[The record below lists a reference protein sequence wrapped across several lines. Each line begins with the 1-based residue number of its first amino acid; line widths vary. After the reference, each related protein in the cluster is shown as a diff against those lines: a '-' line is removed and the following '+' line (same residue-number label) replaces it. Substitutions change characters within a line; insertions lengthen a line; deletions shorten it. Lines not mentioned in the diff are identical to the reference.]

1 MPVCA
6 SRNLPI
12 FLVWTAEFEPLH
24 TSTLPA
30 KPSAFLSP
38 SSLRDCPGQVKD
50 SKWMGSN
57 TNRLDLTRQKS
68 GTRSRRLFL
77 MTWICNEFYLDSEL
91 RRMELISNAV
101 VTVFYC
107 ILQWD
112 MKHDSAKCWKSSWIW
127 FLTKPLSSW
136 LIMHMSFFL
145 YFIKV
150 HALAP
155 PSVKCLLS
163 PRMYLILVF
172 FHLLMCYLLL
182 RCMRQSSVFSCEN
195 ESVIQYLLI
204 LIKIELIWSN
214 PWPCRVRFESQPAA
228 MLFPVP
234 TLSFH

>member
-112 MKHDSAKCWKSSWIW
+112 MKHDSAKCWKSTWIW

-136 LIMHMSFFL
+136 LIMHMSF
-145 YFIKV
+145 
-150 HALAP
+150 
-155 PSVKCLLS
+155 
-163 PRMYLILVF
+163 MLVF
-172 FHLLMCYLLL
+172 HQSACISATKRKMSTITTYVPYPGVLSSTYVLLVTAMYA
-182 RCMRQSSVFSCEN
+182 SV
-195 ESVIQYLLI
+195 
-204 LIKIELIWSN
+204 
-214 PWPCRVRFESQPAA
+214 
-228 MLFPVP
+228 
-234 TLSFH
+234 